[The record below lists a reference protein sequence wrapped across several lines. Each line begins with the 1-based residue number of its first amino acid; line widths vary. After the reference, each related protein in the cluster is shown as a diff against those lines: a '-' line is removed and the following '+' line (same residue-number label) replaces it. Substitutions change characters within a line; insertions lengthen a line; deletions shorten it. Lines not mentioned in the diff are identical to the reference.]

1 MIYLDNAATTFP
13 KPVVVRNSVSSALQR
28 FGANPGRSGYPMS
41 MASSEQVYACRK
53 ELSEFLGG
61 PGPENVAFV
70 LNCTQA
76 VNMVLKGWLK
86 PGDHVVTS
94 DLEHNAV
101 MRPLEAMKANGIT
114 VTEAHVTI
122 GDHDAT
128 VDAFRKALNGRT
140 RLIVCTHASNVWGAR
155 LPIERIGALAKEYQ
169 IPFAVDCAQSAGV
182 LPLHMQEMGIDF
194 LCVAGHKGL
203 YGPMGT
209 GALITARGS
218 ELSTIL
224 QGGTGSN
231 SMELEQPED
240 MPDRFESGTVNVPG
254 ICGLQ
259 AGISFVRQ
267 RQESIFRHEMQYVQQ
282 LYDRLSRIPHVVLYT
297 PRPEPLYFAPVLSCN
312 IEGMSSEEVGMQLGR
327 YGIAV
332 RAGLHCAPAAHRAMG
347 TLEQGTIRLAPSAF
361 SNIAEINQVISGF
374 SKIIH
379 RNFSK

>member
-374 SKIIH
+374 SKVIH

>member
-254 ICGLQ
+254 ICGLR

>member
-76 VNMVLKGWLK
+76 INMVLKGWLK